1 MKYVFNTEN
10 YHNFDMI
17 RDNVLPP
24 RSYFIPFGSKEKM
37 EGIVTAEKRYRSD
50 KVEVLNGEWDFRF
63 FQGSQ
68 GDARG
73 IRYGRYDLRS
83 GAGPVLL
90 AVYRLCKSILS
101 QYQIPVSV
109 QTAADPYDRKSRK
122 DLFHDGRG

>member
-63 FQGSQ
+63 FRDPKEMPAVFDTNDMTVLYISADKDET
-68 GDARG
+68 DAFTS
-73 IRYGRYDLRS
+73 D
-83 GAGPVLL
+83 
-90 AVYRLCKSILS
+90 
-101 QYQIPVSV
+101 
-109 QTAADPYDRKSRK
+109 
-122 DLFHDGRG
+122 FDGMFKLKA